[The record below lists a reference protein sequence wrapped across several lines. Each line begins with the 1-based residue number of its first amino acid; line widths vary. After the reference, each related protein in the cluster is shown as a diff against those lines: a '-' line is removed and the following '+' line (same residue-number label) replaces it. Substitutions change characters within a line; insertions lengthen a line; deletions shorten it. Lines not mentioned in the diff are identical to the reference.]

1 MIPLIG
7 FREQASKII
16 TRSVSEGSSQRNSF
30 PRLRFG
36 LRIGSPP
43 CVRILGQIILSLA
56 VGLLASGTLTQA
68 VAVENVVLQLSNG
81 DHLAGSPEASDNST
95 KVRWAPAFA
104 QGIYE
109 FPWHQVSAMQFPR
122 PERVITPDGM
132 FCFELHGGDLIF
144 GDLAAV
150 SEEWFSLER
159 EDSDAIQLRRSSV
172 RRISSW
178 NNGRDLVYLGPDDL
192 AEWKPS
198 VKGSWRQASGSLK
211 SRRKQVSIYRDVKLP
226 DKSCIE
232 LEISWESIPDF
243 SIGLGVDGTDAV
255 FKQAFLIDVLAN
267 SVVAVRE
274 TDKEADLAVL
284 RTVGKQ
290 AGRLHLLLY
299 LDQAAGRLLVATPGG
314 QTLADLRVVSMKAK
328 VDVAKKAQGEIGK
341 LVQLMRPGEDA
352 KQLTFGG
359 IQLKN
364 REGDLTLDRLRVSRW
379 DGRAP
384 TAAKQE
390 GTRIQLR
397 EGEVAYGKLKG
408 FDSAQQSFT
417 FIPSPNEGAATTS
430 GEELEISADSIEE
443 IMFSAEP
450 KEAKGSVR
458 LSLHSGLRLRGELA
472 RITEDS
478 LIFSSS
484 ALKDDFKIPLEEV
497 RTLMGISS
505 AASSTA
511 SRATR
516 PAPDGQ
522 VARLEVS
529 VGEGGHSSMKGI
541 LVPGKGNDQAS
552 CLHWQP
558 RGSEQALPLLHEVS
572 GRLVYRDPPIKP
584 SPQELQ
590 RQLQARRR
598 VQRPQIMNGLLN
610 AFTGGNGSSVGQGGP
625 AIYLR
630 AGDKLPI
637 ARTTVRIDGRGV
649 NFKSPM
655 TEATF
660 VPHSEVK
667 AIELI
672 TKGVDGRVTSD
683 RRDQLLTLPRLQ
695 RDNPPTHLLVSTF
708 GDYLRCRLVSL
719 DERWAVV
726 EVRLEEQRI
735 ERKKIAR
742 IIWLGDPPPL
752 LTDTAESLDESP
764 AETESD
770 EIADEAGPIADEA
783 LRARLRVQAVRSD
796 GVRLTFRPEEMS
808 GKQLIGKSIVLS
820 KCSVDLGQVDQLLL
834 GDRIEQTAAE
844 LAYQR
849 WKMQHAADPRED
861 DEEAASGVDSALVG
875 QPAPD
880 MSLPFVKDGKLIRK
894 NFKVSDYQ
902 GKVLVLD
909 FWASWCGPCTQA
921 MPMIDRLADEFADRN
936 VEVVAVNMQE
946 SPAKI
951 ARALERM
958 KVSPTVA
965 LDRDGVAAQRY
976 QVSGIPQTVVIDR
989 EGKVARVF
997 IGAGPKFEEQLRGI
1011 LEEVSFPG
1019 Q

>member
-7 FREQASKII
+7 YKDQA
-16 TRSVSEGSSQRNSF
+16 TEDANRFVLSS
-30 PRLRFG
+30 LRTIALFSA
-36 LRIGSPP
+36 IGM
-43 CVRILGQIILSLA
+43 
-56 VGLLASGTLTQA
+56 LTFSSTTCA
-68 VAVENVVLQLSNG
+68 LAVENVVLHLSTG
-81 DHLAGSPEASDNST
+81 DHLAGSPEASDDST
-95 KVRWAPAFA
+95 KVRWAPEFA
-104 QGIYE
+104 QGVYE
-109 FPWHQVSAMQFPR
+109 FPWDQVSAMQFPR
-122 PERVITPDGM
+122 PEQAITPSGM
-132 FCFELHGGDLIF
+132 FCFELHGGDLLF
-144 GDLAAV
+144 GDLTAV
-150 SEEWFSLER
+150 SEKWFSLER
-159 EDSDAIQLRRSSV
+159 ENAEPIELRRSSV

-192 AEWKPS
+192 TEWKPS
-198 VKGSWRQASGSLK
+198 AKGSWQQASGSLK
-211 SRRKQVSIYRDVKLP
+211 SRQKQVSIYRDVKLP
-226 DKSCIE
+226 AQSCIE
-232 LEISWESIPDF
+232 LEISWERIPDF

-290 AGRLHLLLY
+290 PGRLHLLLY
-299 LDQAAGRLLVATPGG
+299 LDQAAGRLLVATPAG

-328 VDVAKKAQGEIGK
+328 VDAAKNVQGEIGK

-359 IQLKN
+359 IQFKN
-364 REGDLTLDRLRVSRW
+364 REGDLTVDRLRVSRW
-379 DGRAP
+379 DGRVP
-384 TAAKQE
+384 TTVKQE

-397 EGEVAYGKLKG
+397 EGEAAYGKLEG

-417 FIPSPNEGAATTS
+417 YIPTPNDEAADTS
-430 GEELEISADSIEE
+430 AGKQEISAESIEE
-443 IMFSAEP
+443 IMFSGEP

-458 LSLHSGLRLRGELA
+458 LSLHSGLRLRGELS

-484 ALKDDFKIPLEEV
+484 ALKSDFKVPLDEV
-497 RTLMGISS
+497 RTLVGVASAASS
-505 AASSTA
+505 AASQA
-511 SRATR
+511 VR

-529 VGEGGHSSMKGI
+529 VGEGGQSSMKGI
-541 LVPGKGNDQAS
+541 LVPGKGDDQAS

-558 RGSEQALPLLHEVS
+558 RGSEQALPLLHDVS
-572 GRLVYRDPPIKP
+572 GRLVYRDPPIKS

-598 VQRPQIMNGLLN
+598 VQRPKLMNGLLN
-610 AFTGGNGSSVGQGGP
+610 AFTGGNGSTVGQGGP

-637 ARTTVRIDGRGV
+637 DRTTVRIDSRGV
-649 NFKSPM
+649 SFKSPM

-660 VPHSEVK
+660 VPHSKVK

-695 RDNPPTHLLVSTF
+695 RDNPPTHLLVSIF
-708 GDYLRCRLVSL
+708 GDYLRCRLMSL
-719 DERWAVV
+719 DDRWAVI
-726 EVRLEEQRI
+726 EVRLEEQQI

-752 LTDTAESLDESP
+752 PTDATESLDELPEGTASN
-764 AETESD
+764 
-770 EIADEAGPIADEA
+770 EIADEAAPAVAAADEA
-783 LRARLRVQAVRSD
+783 FRSRLRVQAVRSD

-808 GKQLIGKSIVLS
+808 GKQLIGKSLVLS

-834 GDRIEQTAAE
+834 GERIEQAAAE

-849 WKMQHAADPRED
+849 WRMQHAADPRED
-861 DEEAASGVDSALVG
+861 DEEGAAGVDSALVG

-958 KVSPTVA
+958 KVDPTVA

-997 IGAGPKFEEQLRGI
+997 IGAGPKFEEQLRAI